1 MQSINTW
8 KLNNKLCDSND
19 KLIDEINS
27 NIRNGIASTFLL
39 DLTKNKYTFTEK
51 YVYDI
56 AMFHF
61 ARLNIHN
68 TENHYVEFWFK
79 HEANNNEL
87 HVDCDECLKNQGNY
101 QYPIL
106 ASVTYLNDFYN
117 SPTILTNID
126 NDICNNK
133 DFENQLKLYYH
144 YLNVTNISRLM
155 VNSFTVLRIY
165 LTSKKTHQDIYLLLI
180 YGIKNH

>member
-8 KLNNKLCDSND
+8 KLENTLCDSND
-19 KLIDEINS
+19 KLIDKINS
-27 NIRNGIASTFLL
+27 NIRNGIDSTFLL

-106 ASVTYLNDFYN
+106 ASVTYLNDFCN
-117 SPTILTNID
+117 SPTIITNIECCM
-126 NDICNNK
+126 N
-133 DFENQLKLYYH
+133 LA
-144 YLNVTNISRLM
+144 T
-155 VNSFTVLRIY
+155 
-165 LTSKKTHQDIYLLLI
+165 
-180 YGIKNH
+180 